1 MEKNGGSKLR
11 KEPMAGIPEEDRL
24 DGVSQSPSQTKDRKS
39 ILKDI
44 EQKAIDVETK
54 RDNTTRSLE
63 EMAGGQDIGRQS
75 LTTQFKDS
83 QRDSKL
89 ILQPLE
95 ASDLISKKDLDKSA
109 KLGSESQLSN
119 SQTGKPL
126 FRI

>member
-1 MEKNGGSKLR
+1 MEKNGGSQMK
-11 KEPMAGIPEEDRL
+11 KELMKGIREEDRL
-24 DGVSQSPSQTKDRKS
+24 DGQSPSPSQAKDRKS

-54 RDNTTRSLE
+54 QDNKSQFLKE
-63 EMAGGQDIGRQS
+63 KSGGQDVGRQS
-75 LTTQFKDS
+75 LTTQFKDG

-95 ASDLISKKDLDKSA
+95 ASDLMSKNDLEKSA
-109 KLGSESQLSN
+109 KLGSEPHLSN

-126 FRI
+126 FRK

>member
-1 MEKNGGSKLR
+1 MR
-11 KEPMAGIPEEDRL
+11 KELMAGIPEEDRL
-24 DGVSQSPSQTKDRKS
+24 DGQSPSPSQAKDRKS

-54 RDNTTRSLE
+54 QDNKSQFLTEKS
-63 EMAGGQDIGRQS
+63 GGQDVGRQS
-75 LTTQFKDS
+75 LTTQFKDG

-95 ASDLISKKDLDKSA
+95 ASDLISKNDLDKSA

-126 FRI
+126 FRK